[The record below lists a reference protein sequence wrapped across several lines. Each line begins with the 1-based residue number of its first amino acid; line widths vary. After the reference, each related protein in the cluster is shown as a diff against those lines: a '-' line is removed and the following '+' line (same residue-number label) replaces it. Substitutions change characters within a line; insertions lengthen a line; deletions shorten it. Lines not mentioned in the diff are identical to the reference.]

1 VASPS
6 DWSLDPDGFV
16 TAAGLVVLYAAGIR
30 AFPAPRWRI
39 VCFAA
44 GVAVVFFTR
53 VSPLATISNHYL
65 LSAHLIQ
72 NVAVAEWAP
81 ALLVLGIPPALGAFL
96 ARAPGART
104 LTFPPVAL
112 LLWLGTYV
120 VWHLPWAYDAALEHP
135 RSLLHLEHLSYL
147 AAGIVLWWPV
157 LQDAP
162 RRLHSGGKALYL
174 VAAFFVASPLGLLLS
189 LLGRP
194 IYTFYEHAPRLWGVG
209 VLQDQRIAGVT
220 MTVEEAILFFCV
232 VSYYVVC
239 FFQEEEAGD
248 LRNLREVSP
257 PRHLHPE
264 PGHPSVPLAPS
275 TERE

>member
-1 VASPS
+1 VTAPS

-16 TAAGLVVLYAAGIR
+16 TAAGLSVLYVVGIR
-30 AFPAPRWRI
+30 VFPAPRWRI

-44 GVAVVFFTR
+44 GVAVVLVTR
-53 VSPLATISNHYL
+53 ITPLATISNHYL

-72 NVAVAEWAP
+72 NVAIAEWAP
-81 ALLVLGIPPALGAFL
+81 ALLVLGIPPVLGAFI
-96 ARAPGART
+96 ARAPGARA
-104 LTFPPVAL
+104 LTWPPVAL
-112 LLWLGTYV
+112 AVWLGTYI

-135 RSLLHLEHLSYL
+135 RSLLHLEHLCYL

-157 LQDAP
+157 FQDAP
-162 RRLHSGGKALYL
+162 QRLSSGAKALYIA
-174 VAAFFVASPLGLLLS
+174 AAFFFASPLGLLLS

-194 IYTFYEHAPRLWGVG
+194 IYHFYEHAPRLWGID

-232 VSYYVVC
+232 VAYYVVR
-239 FFQEEEAGD
+239 FFQDEERID
-248 LRNLREVSP
+248 VRNLREVSS
-257 PRHLHPE
+257 PRPLHPG
-264 PGHPSVPLAPS
+264 PLVPSVPDAPS